1 MGKEVLVEV
10 NIPDTDELRL
20 KKINRNFQFLF
31 KLIGDDGKPK
41 KAVQQSQHGSTVTM
55 QASQSDLQYML
66 EDEAYQAFA
75 TQDDI
80 DTTITDLKEWLAS
93 DIEFREMASGWAEDV
108 VETEVNEGGKILALV
123 TSKISE
129 YANSAPKIACGEQ
142 ATTIDAKSHTD
153 MNIKF
158 GKTFAST
165 PIVTCNVQNNSTK
178 YSYAIGCEVFGATT
192 TGCSIRVHNTGSKK
206 INPNIAWI
214 AVQA

>member
-41 KAVQQSQHGSTVTM
+41 KAVQQSQQGSTATT
-55 QASQSDLQYML
+55 QASQSDSQYML

-93 DIEFREMASGWAEDV
+93 DIEFREMVSGWAEDV
-108 VETEVNEGGKILALV
+108 VETDVNEGGKILALV

-129 YANSAPKIACGEQ
+129 YANSAPKIACGKQ
-142 ATTIDAKSHTD
+142 ATTIDANSYTD
-153 MNIKF
+153 MQIKF

-165 PIVTCNVQNNSTK
+165 PIVTCNVQNSKTAH
-178 YSYAIGCEVFGATT
+178 SRFIGCEVFGATT
-192 TGCSIRVHNTGSKK
+192 TGCSIRVFNTGSKK
-206 INPNIAWI
+206 ISPHIAWI

>member
-1 MGKEVLVEV
+1 MKGVSMGKEVLVEV

-41 KAVQQSQHGSTVTM
+41 KAVQQSQQGSTATT
-55 QASQSDLQYML
+55 QASQSDSQYML

-75 TQDDI
+75 THDDI
-80 DTTITDLKEWLAS
+80 DTTITDMKEWLAS
-93 DIEFREMASGWAEDV
+93 DIEFREMVSGWAEDV
-108 VETEVNEGGKILALV
+108 VET
-123 TSKISE
+123 
-129 YANSAPKIACGEQ
+129 KIACGRQ
-142 ATTIDAKSHTD
+142 ATTIAANSYTD
-153 MNIKF
+153 MQIEF

-165 PIVTCNVQNNSTK
+165 PIVTCNVQNNSSK

-192 TGCSIRVHNTGSKK
+192 TGCSIRVHNTGSKE